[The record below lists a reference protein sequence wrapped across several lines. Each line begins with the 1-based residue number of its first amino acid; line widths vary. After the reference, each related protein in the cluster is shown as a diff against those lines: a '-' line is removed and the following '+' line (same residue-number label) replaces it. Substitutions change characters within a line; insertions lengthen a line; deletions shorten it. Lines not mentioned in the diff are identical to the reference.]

1 MLKGLKIKK
10 DTAVQGYLSPSL
22 LAMYVDTLL
31 MAIGFYMLVPLLS
44 VYFIHHLH
52 WSISLTGL
60 ILAVSGIS
68 QNGLRFFC
76 GLLADHIGYKRAILL
91 GVGIRIIGFV
101 LYGVVSHPVGFAIAA
116 FISGIGGAFFHPASF
131 GAYARIT
138 SEEMKTKIFSI
149 RETLSNIGFILGPVI
164 GMFLLQFDFT
174 IVSFCS
180 AFMFILAFL
189 LSWLLLPEMKG
200 SSPMK
205 QEFIPIVK
213 KIGKNTRFLLFC
225 LLIIGVWSLNVQLYL
240 AVPVR
245 AEMLLK
251 DVDQVAYLY
260 MAGAIFMVVL
270 QIPLLQMLSKK
281 LEQLHVMALGT
292 IILGTSMLMFGFTKG
307 LWSMLFAV
315 LLFTVGQMMV
325 VPTMN
330 HLISSYA
337 DPQSFATYFGFTGW
351 SFALG
356 GLLGNMGGGFLHD
369 YFRLQENYTFIPWII
384 LFLFSC
390 VISISF
396 FIDGSSEK
404 KSTPVNLRT

>member
-1 MLKGLKIKK
+1 MLKTLKTKK
-10 DTAVQGYLSPSL
+10 VDLVQGYFSPGL
-22 LAMYVDTLL
+22 IAMYVDTLL

-44 VYFIHHLH
+44 VYFINHLH

-76 GLLADHIGYKRAILL
+76 GILADQIGYKRAILL
-91 GVGIRIIGFV
+91 GVGIRVIGFV
-101 LYGVVSHPVGFAIAA
+101 LYGLVSHPIGFAIAA

-174 IVSFCS
+174 LVSFCS

-205 QEFIPIVK
+205 QEFLPILK
-213 KIGKNTRFLLFC
+213 KIGKNSRFLVLC

-245 AEMLLK
+245 AEVLLNN
-251 DVDQVAYLY
+251 VEQVAYLY
-260 MAGAIFMVVL
+260 MAGAIFMVVF
-270 QIPLLQMLSKK
+270 QIPLIEILSKK
-281 LEQLHVMALGT
+281 IEQLHVMALGT
-292 IILGTSMLMFGFTKG
+292 IILGTSMLMFGFSQG

-315 LLFTVGQMMV
+315 LLFTMGQMMV

-330 HLISSYA
+330 HLISRYA
-337 DPQSFATYFGFTGW
+337 DSQSFATYFGFTGW
-351 SFALG
+351 SFAIG
-356 GLLGNMGGGFLHD
+356 GLLGNTGGGFLHD
-369 YFRLQENYTFIPWII
+369 YFKLQENFTFTPWII
-384 LFLFSC
+384 LFILSC
-390 VISISF
+390 VISFRF
-396 FIDGSSEK
+396 FIDGSTEK
-404 KSTPVNLRT
+404 NTPPLNLKT